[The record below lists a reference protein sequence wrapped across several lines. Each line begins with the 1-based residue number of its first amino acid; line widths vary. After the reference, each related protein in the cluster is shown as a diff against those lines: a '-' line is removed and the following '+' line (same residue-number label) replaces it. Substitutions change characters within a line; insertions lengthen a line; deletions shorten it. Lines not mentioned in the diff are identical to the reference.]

1 MDLTQPLKDLVA
13 KIPGA
18 IGAILIDNEGEAVT
32 YFARPE
38 AAANTNERI
47 RLIGAYHRIWLRDV
61 LNLTQQFRLG
71 TLDNLIHKYEDG
83 TVLIKALKD
92 NHALILVGSNELLVG
107 QGKLYLN
114 KIGKLLNE
122 DL

>member
-13 KIPGA
+13 KVPGA

-32 YFARPE
+32 YFAPPE
-38 AAANTNERI
+38 SASNATERI
-47 RLIGAYHRIWLRDV
+47 RLIGAYHRVWLRDYV
-61 LNLTQQFRLG
+61 NLTEQFRLG
-71 TLDNLIHKYEDG
+71 ALDNLIHKYEYG

-92 NHALILVGSNELLVG
+92 NHALVLIGSNELLMG
-107 QGKLYLN
+107 QGRLYLN
-114 KIGKLLNE
+114 KIGKLINE

>member
-13 KIPGA
+13 KVPGA

-32 YFARPE
+32 YFLPTAS
-38 AAANTNERI
+38 ASNTNERI
-47 RLIGAYHRIWLRDV
+47 RLIGAYHRIWLRDCV
-61 LNLTQQFRLG
+61 NLTEQFRLG
-71 TLDNLIHKYEDG
+71 TLDNLIHKYEYG

-92 NHALILVGSNELLVG
+92 NHALVLIGSNELLVG
-107 QGKLYLN
+107 QGRLYLN
-114 KIGKLLNE
+114 KIGKLINE